1 MASKTVSPKG
11 EGYPARAARRF
22 LKGTRRPRK
31 LPTTRKI
38 SGQAPVKGIALTGYG
53 GPREQQ
59 LATKAAFTNRLM
71 KPVGGDK
78 LVQTIESLFAD

>member
-1 MASKTVSPKG
+1 M
-11 EGYPARAARRF
+11 
-22 LKGTRRPRK
+22 
-31 LPTTRKI
+31 
-38 SGQAPVKGIALTGYG
+38 KGIALTGYG